1 MMSISLYISSV
12 LLPVNVSV
20 MPLRTSIYMESLQ
33 IVGSKFLNSVLH
45 RSLYR
50 EQYHHTASPQ
60 WRCVGLVLS
69 RWASSCGALHTF
81 SLLFGNI
88 PYQRSV
94 SHCDVISNCL
104 VRCSADSSL
113 TMAHQKDHTVED
125 RDRGR
130 DSIPFVALSF
140 VLLEVYHIV
149 HDCNNSIAS
158 HWTE

>member
-1 MMSISLYISSV
+1 M
-12 LLPVNVSV
+12 
-20 MPLRTSIYMESLQ
+20 
-33 IVGSKFLNSVLH
+33 
-45 RSLYR
+45 
-50 EQYHHTASPQ
+50 
-60 WRCVGLVLS
+60 
-69 RWASSCGALHTF
+69 F

-94 SHCDVISNCL
+94 PHCDVISNCL

-113 TMAHQKDHTVED
+113 TMAHQKVQTVED
-125 RDRGR
+125 R